1 MGTFIAFVFR
11 RLKIKIFSL
20 SYLNF
25 LLSSML
31 VILIWPLTLTSEA
44 SQDDDENTFESDKFD
59 FEKAIASKDGNQEEG
74 FDENHELPDLPEDL
88 RELINLDDL
97 KKVIQM
103 EVDEE
108 PEVDYELQKVL
119 GQTLK
124 A

>member
-1 MGTFIAFVFR
+1 
-11 RLKIKIFSL
+11 
-20 SYLNF
+20 
-25 LLSSML
+25 ML
-31 VILIWPLTLTSEA
+31 VFQIWPLTLTSEA
-44 SQDDDENTFESDKFD
+44 SQDDDENTFESEKFD

-108 PEVDYELQKVL
+108 PEVDYELQKVS
-119 GQTLK
+119 GQKLK
-124 A
+124 NLKKF

>member
-1 MGTFIAFVFR
+1 
-11 RLKIKIFSL
+11 
-20 SYLNF
+20 
-25 LLSSML
+25 ML
-31 VILIWPLTLTSEA
+31 VTQIWPLTLTSEA
-44 SQDDDENTFESDKFD
+44 SQDDDENTFESEKFD

-119 GQTLK
+119 CQKIKKKTRNFKLEILLSVKPGNQVRFRKLK
-124 A
+124 F